1 MLFFIAY
8 THPAK
13 LNEVLLT
20 LLPRFAQTREVSGNL
35 FILLLLAFDYRFA
48 IFFVLLLLF
57 YLVFLL
63 SHLYVWCLLCI
74 VQLQSSTKRVL
85 YNTILASYWLALT
98 YIAHVEYTFIKMHAI
113 NGVNRMLLA
122 LKVVSKEKK
131 EFILYLCTCA
141 KEWKYI
147 KSIWIVVVFDNNQL
161 NVIELCASLHLV
173 YNFIF
178 IYIFCE
184 CRVCRCMRLMLASE
198 FLCHLQNI

>member
-1 MLFFIAY
+1 MSTLYCAA
-8 THPAK
+8 AK
-13 LNEVLLT
+13 QHKAGIVQYNFGLLLT
-20 LLPRFAQTREVSGNL
+20 SVNL
-35 FILLLLAFDYRFA
+35 YSTCRIYIYKNARNKRCK
-48 IFFVLLLLF
+48 
-57 YLVFLL
+57 
-63 SHLYVWCLLCI
+63 SYVARSK
-74 VQLQSSTKRVL
+74 SSKQR
-85 YNTILASYWLALT
+85 
-98 YIAHVEYTFIKMHAI
+98 
-113 NGVNRMLLA
+113 
-122 LKVVSKEKK
+122 KK

>member
-63 SHLYVWCLLCI
+63 SHLYV
-74 VQLQSSTKRVL
+74 
-85 YNTILASYWLALT
+85 
-98 YIAHVEYTFIKMHAI
+98 
-113 NGVNRMLLA
+113 
-122 LKVVSKEKK
+122 
-131 EFILYLCTCA
+131 
-141 KEWKYI
+141 
-147 KSIWIVVVFDNNQL
+147 
-161 NVIELCASLHLV
+161 
-173 YNFIF
+173 
-178 IYIFCE
+178 
-184 CRVCRCMRLMLASE
+184 
-198 FLCHLQNI
+198 